1 MNLEASDLS
10 LSAVK
15 DLVCSIVDQK
25 VGTSSYLP
33 FIIVNS
39 LFSVIKDVLH
49 LHRFL

>member
-25 VGTSSYLP
+25 VRV
-33 FIIVNS
+33 FS
-39 LFSVIKDVLH
+39 LFLLLPAEQPVEGVSNTCMH
-49 LHRFL
+49 TTH